1 MANYV
6 FLYRVTGEDDR
17 DSCAYLENKPM
28 RFECGHYFGRMI
40 LHGSCYCN
48 SDWKDY
54 SDIETILTEDEY
66 NTLRKIDEEFDKL
79 GFGIK
84 PEDERYKRGMELAE
98 KVKQIFDKLNSEEAA
113 EFFRQIIED
122 EKQIAMDEHDL
133 TEDEVEEAFSN
144 YPLDYQDRSIIGAV
158 FEDSEELGRE
168 EAYSLGMVKEGEISE
183 RYFNFEKFGEDLT
196 EEETYQELASGRCVM
211 YMM

>member
-1 MANYV
+1 
-6 FLYRVTGEDDR
+6 
-17 DSCAYLENKPM
+17 
-28 RFECGHYFGRMI
+28 MI

-54 SDIETILTEDEY
+54 SDIETILTENKY
-66 NTLRKIDEEFDKL
+66 NTLRKIDKEFDKL

-84 PEDERYKRGMELAE
+84 PEDERYKMGMALAE
-98 KVKQIFDKLNSEEAA
+98 KVKPIFDKLNSKEAA
-113 EFFRQIIED
+113 EFFQRIIED

-158 FEDSEELGRE
+158 YDNSEELGWE
-168 EAYSLGMVKEGEISE
+168 EAHELGYVKEGEISE

-196 EEETYQELASGRCVM
+196 EEEMYQELASGRCVM